1 MTLTVREMQ
10 CLENKQVFSLEI
22 QGENPAHQ
30 GSKKQLTST
39 MEDKWLTI

>member
-1 MTLTVREMQ
+1 MTFTVREMQ
-10 CLENKQVFSLEI
+10 CFESNRVFSLEI
-22 QGENPAHQ
+22 RGENPAHQ